1 MEIRKVTE
9 DFAVECF
16 KNGIDCSQIVMGYA
30 SNKLGINPNEAL
42 RLSAAFGGGMWQGR
56 TFCGFWWRHVAR
68 QDVWLCC
75 GGVNGL
81 GL

>member
-42 RLSAAFGGGMWQGR
+42 RLSAAFGGGM
-56 TFCGFWWRHVAR
+56 
-68 QDVWLCC
+68 
-75 GGVNGL
+75 
-81 GL
+81 